1 MTEIL
6 VFCEKDETGFELVSK
21 SKEFAKE
28 LGATVSAAL
37 LGEGAAGKASDYFS
51 YGADKVYVSEHPAL
65 KDFYVGTY
73 AEALRQIA
81 ESGDAEFVLLGSTK
95 RGKELAG
102 RVAQKLEAGAVTDA
116 NDVRVSDGNLVAD
129 RYTYGGNTVASQVVT
144 TPKKVISVMSKT
156 FEAGPQEAKQG
167 EVVNMELDLKD
178 PEVRVVERREK
189 AGEEVNLEEAEMVIC
204 VGRGLQKRED
214 LAMIEELAGLLDGEI
229 GCTKTPASDWEWFS
243 EERMVGLS
251 GKKCKPRLYI
261 SIGISGQ
268 IQHTVGVL
276 DSKII
281 VTINKDENALIF
293 NITDYGIVGDLYD
306 VVPKLN
312 EKLKSLG

>member
-1 MTEIL
+1 MSEIL
-6 VFCEKDETGFELVSK
+6 VFSDKDETAFELVSK
-21 SKEFAKE
+21 SREFAKD

-37 LGEGAAGKASDYFS
+37 LGEGAAGKADDYFS

-73 AEALRQIA
+73 AEALREIA
-81 ESGDAEFVLLGSTK
+81 ENGDAEFLLLGSSK

-102 RVAQKLEAGAVTDA
+102 RVAQKLNAGAVTDA
-116 NDVRVSDGNLVAD
+116 NNVRVSDGNLVAD
-129 RYTYGGNTVASQVVT
+129 RYAYGGNTVASQVIT
-144 TPKKVISVMSKT
+144 TPKKVISVMPKT
-156 FEAGPQEAKQG
+156 FELGAKEAKRG
-167 EVVNMELDLKD
+167 EVVNVDLDLRG
-178 PEVRVVERREK
+178 PEVKVVERRKK
-189 AGEEVNLEEAEMVIC
+189 AGEEVNLEEAEMLIC
-204 VGRGLQKRED
+204 VGRGVQNRDD
-214 LAMIEELAGLLDGEI
+214 LAMIEELADLVGAEI

-251 GKKCKPRLYI
+251 GKKCKPKLYI

-281 VTINKDENALIF
+281 VTVNKDENALMF
-293 NITDYGIVGDLYD
+293 NIADYGIVGDLYD

-312 EKLKSLG
+312 EKLKSLK

>member
-1 MTEIL
+1 MSEIL
-6 VFCEKDETGFELVSK
+6 VFSDKDETAFELVSK
-21 SKEFAKE
+21 SREFAE
-28 LGATVSAAL
+28 DLGATVSAAL
-37 LGEGAAGKASDYFS
+37 LGEGAAGKADDYFS

-73 AEALRQIA
+73 AEALREIA
-81 ESGDAEFVLLGSTK
+81 ENGDAEFLLLGSSK

-102 RVAQKLEAGAVTDA
+102 RVAQKLNAGAVTDA
-116 NDVRVSDGNLVAD
+116 NNVRVSDGNLVAD
-129 RYTYGGNTVASQVVT
+129 RYAYGGNTVASQVIT
-144 TPKKVISVMSKT
+144 TPKKVISVMPKT
-156 FEAGPQEAKQG
+156 FELGAKEAKQG
-167 EVVNMELDLKD
+167 EVVNVDLDLRD
-178 PEVRVVERREK
+178 PELKIVERRRK
-189 AGEEVNLEEAEMVIC
+189 AGEEVNLEEAEMLIC
-204 VGRGLQKRED
+204 VGRGVQNRED
-214 LAMIEELAGLLDGEI
+214 LAMIEELADLLGAEI

-251 GKKCKPRLYI
+251 GKKCKPKLYI

-281 VTINKDENALIF
+281 VTVNKDENALMF

-306 VVPKLN
+306 VVPNLN
-312 EKLKSLG
+312 EKLKSLK

>member
-1 MTEIL
+1 MSEIL
-6 VFCEKDETGFELVSK
+6 VFSDKDETAFELVSK
-21 SKEFAKE
+21 SREFAKD

-37 LGEGAAGKASDYFS
+37 LGEGAAGKADDYFS

-73 AEALRQIA
+73 AEALREIA
-81 ESGDAEFVLLGSTK
+81 ENGDAEFLLLGSSK

-102 RVAQKLEAGAVTDA
+102 RVAQKLNAGAVTDA
-116 NDVRVSDGNLVAD
+116 NNVRVSDGNLVAD
-129 RYTYGGNTVASQVVT
+129 RYAYGGNTVASQVIT
-144 TPKKVISVMSKT
+144 TPKKVISVMPKT
-156 FEAGPQEAKQG
+156 FELGAKEAKQG
-167 EVVNMELDLKD
+167 EVVNVDLDLRD
-178 PEVRVVERREK
+178 PELKIVERRRK
-189 AGEEVNLEEAEMVIC
+189 AGEEVNLEEAEMLIC
-204 VGRGLQKRED
+204 VGRGVQNRED
-214 LAMIEELAGLLDGEI
+214 LAMIEELADLLGAEI

-251 GKKCKPRLYI
+251 GKKCKPKLYI

-281 VTINKDENALIF
+281 VTVNKDENALMF

-306 VVPKLN
+306 VVPNLN
-312 EKLKSLG
+312 EKLKSLK

>member
-1 MTEIL
+1 MSEIL
-6 VFCEKDETGFELVSK
+6 VFCNKDETAFELVSK

-28 LGATVSAAL
+28 LGATVSVAL
-37 LGEGAAGKASDYFS
+37 LGEGAAGKADDYFS
-51 YGADKVYVSEHPAL
+51 YGADKVYVSVHPAL

-73 AEALRQIA
+73 AEALRQIV
-81 ESGDAEFVLLGSTK
+81 EGGDVEFVLLGSTK

-102 RVAQKLEAGAVTDA
+102 RVAQKLNAGAVTDA
-116 NDVRVSDGNLVAD
+116 NNVRVSDGNLVAD
-129 RYTYGGNTVASQVVT
+129 RYSYGGNTVASQVVT
-144 TPKKVISVMSKT
+144 TPKKIISIMPKT
-156 FEAGPQEAKQG
+156 FEAGPQEAKEG
-167 EVVNMELDLKD
+167 EVVNVDLDLED
-178 PEVRVVERREK
+178 AEVKVVERRDK
-189 AGEEVNLEEAEMVIC
+189 AGETVNLEEAEMLIC
-204 VGRGLQKRED
+204 VGRGVQNRED
-214 LAMIEELAGLLDGEI
+214 LAMIEELAGLLDAEI

-261 SIGISGQ
+261 SVGISGQ

-281 VTINKDENALIF
+281 VTINKDENALMF

-312 EKLKSLG
+312 EKLKSL

>member
-1 MTEIL
+1 MSEIL
-6 VFCEKDETGFELVSK
+6 VFCEKDQTAFELVSK
-21 SKEFAKE
+21 SREFAKE
-28 LGATVSAAL
+28 LGATASAAL
-37 LGEGAAGKASDYFS
+37 LGEGAAGKVDDYFS
-51 YGADKVYVSEHPAL
+51 YGADKVYVCEHSAL

-73 AEALRQIA
+73 AEALRQIV
-81 ESGDAEFVLLGSTK
+81 ESGDVEFVLLGSTK

-102 RVAQKLEAGAVTDA
+102 RVAQKLQAGAVTDA

-129 RYTYGGNTVASQVVT
+129 RYAYGGNTVASQVVT
-144 TPKKVISVMSKT
+144 TAKKVISVMAKT
-156 FEAGPQEAKQG
+156 FEIGPQEAKQG
-167 EVVNMELDLKD
+167 EVVSVELDLRD
-178 PEVRVVERREK
+178 PEVKIVERREK
-189 AGEEVNLEEAEMVIC
+189 AGEEVNLEEAEMLVC
-204 VGRGLQKRED
+204 VGRGVQKRED
-214 LAMIEELAGLLDGEI
+214 LAMIEELADLLDAEI

-251 GKKCKPRLYI
+251 GKKCKPKLYI

-281 VTINKDENALIF
+281 VTINKDENALMF

-312 EKLKSLG
+312 EKLKSLR

>member
-1 MTEIL
+1 MSEIL
-6 VFCEKDETGFELVSK
+6 VFCEKDETAFELVSK
-21 SKEFAKE
+21 GGEFAKE

-37 LGEGAAGKASDYFS
+37 LGEGTAGKANDYFS

-65 KDFYVGTY
+65 TDFYVGTY
-73 AEALRQIA
+73 AEALRQIV
-81 ESGDAEFVLLGSTK
+81 ESGDVEFVLLGSTK

-102 RVAQKLEAGAVTDA
+102 RVAQKLQAGAVTDA

-129 RYTYGGNTVASQVVT
+129 RYAYGGNTVASQVVT
-144 TPKKVISVMSKT
+144 TPKKVISVMPKT
-156 FEAGPQEAKQG
+156 FEAEPQEEKQG
-167 EVVNMELDLKD
+167 EVVNVDLDLED
-178 PEVRVVERREK
+178 PEVKLVERREK
-189 AGEEVNLEEAEMVIC
+189 AGEQVNLEEAEVLIC
-204 VGRGLQKRED
+204 VGRGVQNRED
-214 LAMIEELAGLLDGEI
+214 LAMIEELAGLLDAEI

-251 GKKCKPRLYI
+251 GKKCKPKLYI

-281 VTINKDENALIF
+281 VTINKDENALMF